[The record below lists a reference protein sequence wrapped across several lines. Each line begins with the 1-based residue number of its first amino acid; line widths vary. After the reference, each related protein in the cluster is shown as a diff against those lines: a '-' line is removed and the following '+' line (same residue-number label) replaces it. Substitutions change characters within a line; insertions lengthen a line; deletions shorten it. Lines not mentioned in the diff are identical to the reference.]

1 MKSVKKYYISI
12 IFLSL
17 CSFVA
22 AQPQQQAA
30 PTQSALSP
38 QDRKTVTEFEKNA
51 KDYAK
56 LREQLEEQLPTLP
69 KDAAPEQIEAHKTAF
84 QKLVQGARG
93 NAKQGDIFTP
103 AATRLIRK
111 IIRKEYKGKDL
122 AELREAVLEADT
134 KGVPLKINFPY
145 PDSKEQVEMT
155 PRLLLNLPQ
164 LPKQL
169 RFRFVGRSL
178 LLLDRENGLIVDY
191 MTDALP

>member
-17 CSFVA
+17 CSFIA
-22 AQPQQQAA
+22 AQVATAQR
-30 PTQSALSP
+30 ALSL
-38 QDRKTVTEFEKNA
+38 QDKKTIIDFEKSA
-51 KDYAK
+51 KDYAR

-69 KDAAPEQIEAHKTAF
+69 KDAAPEQIEAHKAAF

-103 AATRLIRK
+103 AAAKLIRK
-111 IIRKEYKGKDL
+111 IIRNEYKGKDL
-122 AELREAVLEADT
+122 AALREGVLEADT

-169 RFRFVGRSL
+169 RFRFVERSL

-191 MTDALP
+191 MTNALP